1 MRGIHAQLLK
11 TEIWDLLEARCS
23 WLNKHD
29 NSSVLMRETALDVI
43 SKMTKLEKKYWNSQH
58 QQLKA

>member
-1 MRGIHAQLLK
+1 MTGIYAQLWK

-29 NSSVLMRETALDVI
+29 NSSVVMWETALDVI
-43 SKMTKLEKKYWNSQH
+43 SKMTKLEKKYWNAQH
-58 QQLKA
+58 QQMKA